1 MRTFKN
7 AALGFCISYPD
18 SWQSVPDPWMRQFLG
33 RAKST
38 SEKLNEYIAKGSPP
52 FLVAHDPS
60 VPAGLAIPAVKCKA
74 YTLSSVEAGGGIHAL
89 LGSLGRHFQQAFPDF
104 EVREYVPE
112 FVMAG
117 VVGAKLV
124 TAMSVQNPEGDSFH
138 GITEM
143 LFLPTKRYVF
153 SIGLTATSDPAF
165 RPESEFSEI
174 KRSIR
179 LS

>member
-1 MRTFKN
+1 MLF
-7 AALGFCISYPD
+7 
-18 SWQSVPDPWMRQFLG
+18 SV
-33 RAKST
+33 
-38 SEKLNEYIAKGSPP
+38 
-52 FLVAHDPS
+52 V
-60 VPAGLAIPAVKCKA
+60 
-74 YTLSSVEAGGGIHAL
+74 
-89 LGSLGRHFQQAFPDF
+89 LGRHFQQAFPDF